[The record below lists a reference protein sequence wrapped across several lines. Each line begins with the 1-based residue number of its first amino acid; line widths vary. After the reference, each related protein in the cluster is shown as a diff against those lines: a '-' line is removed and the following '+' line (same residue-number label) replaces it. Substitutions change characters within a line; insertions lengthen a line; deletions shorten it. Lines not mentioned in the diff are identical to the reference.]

1 MNRWKSFA
9 ASLFSSKPSVAE
21 PEANAE
27 MTDAL
32 QSPDVQYRLG
42 LETSGELL
50 QELHSRSPNPH
61 ILIENGAQLTAGL
74 ENMSTAPPALPLTV
88 QQKFQAVNWDRE
100 NPIEMQKPLAMTVAE
115 RFQAVNWDGKDKPLK
130 SPSRST
136 QAPTLPVMKKDT
148 SVQSFFSEVAW

>member
-9 ASLFSSKPSVAE
+9 ASLFSSKPSE
-21 PEANAE
+21 SEATAK

-32 QSPDVQYRLG
+32 QSPGVQYRLG
-42 LETSGELL
+42 LETSGQLL

-61 ILIENGAQLTAGL
+61 ILIENGAEL
-74 ENMSTAPPALPLTV
+74 STPSNDISAAPPTLPLTV

-100 NPIEMQKPLAMTVAE
+100 NTIETHKLIAMTVAE
-115 RFQAVNWDGKDKPLK
+115 RFQAVNWDGTNPPK
-130 SPSRST
+130 
-136 QAPTLPVMKKDT
+136 QAAAQQVQTPTTPVERKDT